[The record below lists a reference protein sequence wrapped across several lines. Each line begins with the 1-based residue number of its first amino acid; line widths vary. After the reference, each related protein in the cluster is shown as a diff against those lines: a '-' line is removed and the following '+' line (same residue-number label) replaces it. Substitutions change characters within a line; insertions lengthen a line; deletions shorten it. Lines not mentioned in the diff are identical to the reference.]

1 MNDMEK
7 MMNVMEAF
15 RSSETCRKLLK
26 YLDEVEEYIDD
37 VIEESVYELKLQAV
51 RDLII
56 RTNEFNWHHYF
67 KEPSRILNNQKPQL
81 SELDKEVFSKWCH
94 SDSCPI

>member
-7 MMNVMEAF
+7 MMNVLEAF
-15 RSSETCRKLLK
+15 RSSENCRKLLR
-26 YLDEVEEYIDD
+26 YVDEIEEYIDD
-37 VIEESVYELKLQAV
+37 VIEEGAYEDELQAV

-67 KEPSRILNNQKPQL
+67 KEPSKVLDKVAAI
-81 SELDKEVFSKWCH
+81 DKEVFSKRCYG
-94 SDSCPI
+94 DFCPI

>member
-7 MMNVMEAF
+7 MMNVLEAF
-15 RSSETCRKLLK
+15 RSSENCRKLLR
-26 YLDEVEEYIDD
+26 YVDEIEEYIDD
-37 VIEESVYELKLQAV
+37 VIEEGAYEDELQAV
-51 RDLII
+51 RDLIL

-67 KEPSRILNNQKPQL
+67 KEPSRALYKQVQVITAETAGD
-81 SELDKEVFSKWCH
+81 SCMC

>member
-15 RSSETCRKLLK
+15 RSSENCHKLLR
-26 YLDEVEEYIDD
+26 YVDEIEEYIDD
-37 VIEESVYELKLQAV
+37 VIEEGAYEDELQTV
-51 RDLII
+51 RDLIL

-67 KEPSRILNNQKPQL
+67 KEPSRQL
-81 SELDKEVFSKWCH
+81 SYAPNGMAVSKCMS